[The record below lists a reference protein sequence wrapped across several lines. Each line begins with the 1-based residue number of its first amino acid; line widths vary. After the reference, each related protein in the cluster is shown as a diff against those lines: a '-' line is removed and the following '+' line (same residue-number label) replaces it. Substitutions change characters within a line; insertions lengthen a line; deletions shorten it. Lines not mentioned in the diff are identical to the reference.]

1 MLNYRM
7 YIFDVDKTV
16 LAKCIIERD
25 VPVDNEY
32 PLG

>member
-16 LAKCIIERD
+16 LDKCIIELD
-25 VPVDNEY
+25 VPVDDEY
-32 PLG
+32 PFG